1 MFFTVCAVVS
11 LDSFFSGLPPQHA
24 YSNIELRLMPYV
36 ADKNAFQ
43 SNTAVPLHLETFC
56 SVWDWFLC
64 FAFACYS
71 FCIDLIC

>member
-43 SNTAVPLHLETFC
+43 SNFILRPFAAFGIGFCALPLRVTH
-56 SVWDWFLC
+56 
-64 FAFACYS
+64 FA
-71 FCIDLIC
+71 LI